1 MAFHYIAV
9 EGPIGVGKTT
19 VVEQL
24 AEQLDANT
32 VLEDWS
38 TNPFLRAFYEGTDG
52 ASLQVELFFLLMR
65 YRQQQELVQRQL
77 FAQATLCDYVFE
89 KSRLF
94 AYLNL
99 DDSEL
104 MIYEKLFTLLAESVP
119 RPDLVVYLQAPTDVL
134 MKRVHTRGRTEEAG
148 LSEEYL
154 GEVNRAYNHYF
165 FHYGATP
172 LLVVNT
178 TDVDFASSSEDLDD
192 LLRQVR
198 SMGKGTQYYVP
209 RGSAKP

>member
-9 EGPIGVGKTT
+9 EGPIGVDKSA
-19 VVEQL
+19 VVDRL
-24 AEQLDANT
+24 AERLEANK
-32 VLEDWS
+32 VLEDWAA
-38 TNPFLRAFYEGTDG
+38 NPFLQNFYDGRAG
-52 ASLQVELFFLLMR
+52 AAFQTELFFLLSR

-77 FAQATLCDYVFE
+77 FAQATLTDYTFE

-104 MIYEKLFTLLAESVP
+104 LIYDKLFALLSESVP
-119 RPDLVVYLQAPTDVL
+119 KPDLVVYLQAPTDVL
-134 MKRVHTRGRTEEAG
+134 MKRVKTRGRPEEAR

-154 GEVNRAYNHYF
+154 AEVNRAYNHYF
-165 FHYGATP
+165 FHYSATP

-178 TDVDFASSSEDLDD
+178 GDVDFVRGAEEVDD
-192 LLRQVR
+192 LLKQIRA
-198 SMGKGTQYYVP
+198 MGKGTQYYVP
-209 RGSAKP
+209 RARG

>member
-19 VVEQL
+19 VVEKL
-24 AEQLDANT
+24 AERLDATT
-32 VLEDWS
+32 VLEDWAC
-38 TNPFLRAFYEGTDG
+38 NPFLRPFYDGGAGAAF
-52 ASLQVELFFLLMR
+52 QVELFFLLSR
-65 YRQQQELVQRQL
+65 YRQQQELVQRNL
-77 FAQATLCDYVFE
+77 FSQVTLSDYVFE
-89 KSRLF
+89 KSKLF

-99 DDSEL
+99 EDSEL
-104 MIYEKLFTLLAESVP
+104 LIHERLYGLLAESVP

-134 MKRVHTRGRTEEAG
+134 MKRIRARGRLEEAS

-154 GEVNRAYNHYF
+154 AEVNRAYNYYF
-165 FHYGATP
+165 FHYALTP

-178 TDVDFASSSEDLDD
+178 TDVDFVRRPEDMDD
-192 LLRQVR
+192 LLKQIQ

-209 RGSAKP
+209 MPSKG

>member
-1 MAFHYIAV
+1 MALHYVAV

-19 VVEQL
+19 VVERL
-24 AEQLDANT
+24 AERLEANV
-32 VLEDWS
+32 VLEDWA
-38 TNPFLRAFYEGTDG
+38 TNPFLRTFYEGAPG
-52 ASLQVELFFLLMR
+52 AAFQLELFFLLLR

-77 FAQATLCDYVFE
+77 FAQATLCDYAFE

-104 MIYEKLFTLLAESVP
+104 LIYEKLYSLLADGVP
-119 RPDLVVYLQAPTDVL
+119 RPDLVVYLQAPTEVL
-134 MKRVHTRGRTEEAG
+134 QRRIRSRGRAEEAG
-148 LSEEYL
+148 MSEEYL
-154 GEVNRAYNHYF
+154 AEVNRAYNHYF

-178 TDVDFASSSEDLDD
+178 ADVDFASNPEDVND
-192 LLRQVR
+192 LLRQIKG
-198 SMGKGTQYYVP
+198 MGRGTQYYVP
-209 RGSAKP
+209 RGSRG

>member
-1 MAFHYIAV
+1 MALHHVAV

-19 VVEQL
+19 VVDRL
-24 AEQLDANT
+24 AERLEARKA
-32 VLEDWS
+32 LEDWS
-38 TNPFLRAFYEGTDG
+38 TNPFLGAFYDG
-52 ASLQVELFFLLMR
+52 RGGAAFQTELFFVLSR

-77 FAQATLCDYVFE
+77 FEQTTLVDYVFE

-104 MIYEKLFTLLAESVP
+104 LIYDKLYSLLAESVP

-134 MKRVHTRGRTEEAG
+134 VKRVHGRGRPEESQ

-154 GEVNRAYNHYF
+154 AEVNRAYNHYF
-165 FHYGATP
+165 FHYTATP

-178 TDVDFASSSEDLDD
+178 EAVDFARSEDDVAD
-192 LLRQVR
+192 LLKQIRA
-198 SMGKGTQYYVP
+198 MGKGTQYYVP
-209 RGSAKP
+209 RVRP

>member
-1 MAFHYIAV
+1 MTLHYIAI

-19 VVEQL
+19 VVERL
-24 AEQLDANT
+24 AERLEANV

-38 TNPFLRAFYEGTDG
+38 TNPFLKTFYEGAPG
-52 ASLQVELFFLLMR
+52 AAFQLELFFLLLR

-104 MIYEKLFTLLAESVP
+104 LIYEKLFSLLAESVP
-119 RPDLVVYLQAPTDVL
+119 RPDLVIYLQAPTEVL
-134 MKRVHTRGRTEEAG
+134 LKRIRARGRAEEAA

-154 GEVNRAYNHYF
+154 AEVNRAYNHYF
-165 FHYGATP
+165 FHYSATP

-178 TDVDFASSSEDLDD
+178 TDVDFAASSDDVDD
-192 LLRQVR
+192 LLRQIR
-198 SMGKGTQYYVP
+198 TMGRGTQYYVP
-209 RGSAKP
+209 RGSRG